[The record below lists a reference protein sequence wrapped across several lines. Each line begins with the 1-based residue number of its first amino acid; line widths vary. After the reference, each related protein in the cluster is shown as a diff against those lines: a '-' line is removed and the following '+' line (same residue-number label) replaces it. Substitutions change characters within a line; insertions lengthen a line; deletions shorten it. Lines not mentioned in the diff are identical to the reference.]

1 MLLPSRLLAFTF
13 LFYTA
18 LLFSWAIPLDDD
30 SGILYRFSPASGEE
44 TEELLSWAEV
54 RISSLRQINR
64 QHIWCL
70 FFSLF
75 LQLREWDLWQIT
87 HSYVDVY
94 FPRRAIA
101 EAELGFLPFRLPPG
115 TSHRID
121 QDKRTTSCSCK
132 HDLRVEHAP
141 PCSHITTTSKAGTRW
156 DVLSPSNAT
165 FHARYHPLDEIQ
177 TFVRDLAAAY
187 PKQVTIVPLGH
198 SGEGREM
205 FALEISASSKS
216 ASASGAQASA
226 GHGSHDQNPQVVF
239 DGKRKERG
247 TNPRCGFLITGAQH
261 AREVSYVFCSASLR
275 NGVHLFA
282 SGLLLPPR
290 CTSHTPSWL
299 TLQRS
304 FLSPVYSSDT
314 YVYRPVARRTILM
327 RSTEFLYCSCYEPR
341 WICIYMG
348 KGPVLVL
355 FSHYWSLILFG
366 ST

>member
-1 MLLPSRLLAFTF
+1 METFF
-13 LFYTA
+13 LF
-18 LLFSWAIPLDDD
+18 
-30 SGILYRFSPASGEE
+30 
-44 TEELLSWAEV
+44 
-54 RISSLRQINR
+54 Q
-64 QHIWCL
+64 
-70 FFSLF
+70 
-75 LQLREWDLWQIT
+75 QLREWDLWQIT

-94 FPRRAIA
+94 FPHRAIA
-101 EAELGFLPFRLPPG
+101 EAELGLLPFCLPPG

-121 QDKRTTSCSCK
+121 QAKRTCSCSCK
-132 HDLRVEHAP
+132 HDLRAEHAP
-141 PCSHITTTSKAGTRW
+141 PCSHITTCKAETRW

-205 FALEISASSKS
+205 FAIEISASSES

-226 GHGSHDQNPQVVF
+226 GGGSHDQNPQVVF
-239 DGKRKERG
+239 DGIRKERG

-261 AREVSYVFCSASLR
+261 AREVSYVFYSTSSR
-275 NGVHLFA
+275 NGIHLFA

-290 CTSHTPSWL
+290 CTSHTLSWL
-299 TLQRS
+299 TRQRS

-314 YVYRPVARRTILM
+314 YVYRFVARRTILIK
-327 RSTEFLYCSCYEPR
+327 SAEFLYCTCYEPG
-341 WICIYMG
+341 WIYIYMG
-348 KGPVLVL
+348 KGPILVL
-355 FSHYWSLILFG
+355 PSHYLSLIILS